1 MADKKIDKFW
11 TYMLA
16 AIIGMSFAALA
27 IHLYDRF
34 SGNGTAWSF
43 YNPNTNM
50 TCLVARSRGQE
61 VMACLPGDHQQE
73 ASRG

>member
-1 MADKKIDKFW
+1 MTDKKIDKFW

-34 SGNGTAWSF
+34 SGNGTAWNF
-43 YNPNTNM
+43 YSPNTDM
-50 TCLVARSRGQE
+50 TCLVARSHGQE
-61 VMACLPGDHQQE
+61 VMACLPSDRRQE
-73 ASRG
+73 ADRG

>member
-1 MADKKIDKFW
+1 MTDKKIDKFW

-34 SGNGTAWSF
+34 SGNGTAWNF
-43 YNPNTNM
+43 YSPNTNM

-61 VMACLPGDHQQE
+61 IMFCLPGYRLKE
-73 ASRG
+73 VGRG